1 MNPHDAMEN
10 ILTAARKQGIE
21 SAAAGFTRTRKRM
34 VRFSNNSITITNS
47 WLSETPTI
55 YLVSNKRRAA
65 CMVEEQNP
73 EGLKAVVEEL
83 SKTMKVTPEGDVDF
97 TLPQGPFKYQ
107 PIQGTYDEK
116 IAQAETELIDAV
128 EAGVTAAKKEG
139 ALRVSGVVMSNTRER
154 YVSTSTGAEG
164 SDKGTEIEMTIR
176 AFTSD
181 DASGQGITVATNL
194 QQFNPEEAGRS
205 AGRIAKMALSP
216 ETGQAGKYNVV
227 FAPSIFANLLSRVSD
242 STSAYAI
249 ELGFSFFQDMLK
261 RKVASEAFTL
271 NDNSRLAYGPGS
283 STIDDEGY
291 PTQDNVLID
300 RGILETYLH
309 TSYTATK
316 YKASLT
322 GSARFEAGIGGMV
335 PTTRNIILK
344 NGESSLEDLFDKAH
358 DGLYIT
364 NNWYTRFQNY
374 QTGDFSTITR
384 DGVFEIKNG
393 KLTHPVKGLRLSDN
407 IVRILQSVK
416 ALSKEQHWIRWW
428 EVETPTLTPYVLV
441 EGVGITTAKK

>member
-1 MNPHDAMEN
+1 
-10 ILTAARKQGIE
+10 
-21 SAAAGFTRTRKRM
+21 
-34 VRFSNNSITITNS
+34 
-47 WLSETPTI
+47 
-55 YLVSNKRRAA
+55 
-65 CMVEEQNP
+65 MVEEQNP
-73 EGLKAVVEEL
+73 EGLKAIVEEL
-83 SKTMKVTPEGDVDF
+83 ARTMKVTPEGDVDF
-97 TLPQGPFKYQ
+97 TLPQGPFQYQ
-107 PIQGTYDEK
+107 PIQGAFDEK
-116 IAQAETELIDAV
+116 IAQGETELIDAV
-128 EAGVTAAKKEG
+128 EAGVNAAKKEG
-139 ALRVSGVVMSNTRER
+139 AIRVSGVVTSNTRER

-176 AFTSD
+176 AFTGD

-205 AGRIAKMALSP
+205 AGRIAKMALTP
-216 ETGQAGKYNVV
+216 EIGQTGKYNVV
-227 FAPSIFANLLSRVSD
+227 FAPSIFANILNRVSD
-242 STSAYAI
+242 STSAYSL

-261 RKVASEAFTL
+261 RKVASEVFTL
-271 NDNSRLAYGPGS
+271 HDNSRFPYGPGS
-283 STIDDEGY
+283 STLDDEGY
-291 PTQDNVLID
+291 PTQDNALIERGVL
-300 RGILETYLH
+300 ENYLH

-316 YKASLT
+316 HKASLT

-335 PTTRNIILK
+335 PTAGNIILK
-344 NGESSLEDLFDKAH
+344 AGESSLEDLFDKAH

-374 QTGDFSTITR
+374 QTGDFSTIAR

-407 IVRILQSVK
+407 MIRILQSVK
-416 ALSKEQHWIRWW
+416 SLSKEQHWIRWW